1 MFKIQL
7 ADPQDAQILA
17 EIQKKTF
24 NEDARQ
30 FQNKEEDGPPGYDSS
45 AWQEEM
51 MQKGR
56 YYKLLA
62 DDVIIGGM
70 IVFPAPGGKECHL
83 GRIYLDPRYQN
94 KGYGQEAFRFLF
106 DTYPSAQKWTLDT
119 PSWAVR
125 NHYLYQKLGF
135 IRIREIQDPSSGET
149 LIEYEKITPGFRI
162 SHTGGSFG
170 GIEQG
175 EALSE

>member
-7 ADPQDAQILA
+7 ADLQDAKTLA

-45 AWQEEM
+45 AWQAEM
-51 MQKGR
+51 MQKGH

-62 DDVIIGGM
+62 DDAIIGGM
-70 IVFPAPGGKECHL
+70 IVFPAPGGEECHL
-83 GRIYLDPRYQN
+83 GRIYMDPHYQN

-135 IRIREIQDPSSGET
+135 IRIGEIQDASSGET
-149 LIEYEKITPGFRI
+149 IIEYER
-162 SHTGGSFG
+162 
-170 GIEQG
+170 
-175 EALSE
+175 